1 MTATILPILL
11 GEVAA
16 GSKAAVPTAPRPD
29 DDTPPVSQKSKTAR
43 LRASVEA
50 VATGDLPWLWINGEP
65 RLVPGALE
73 AYLGPD
79 GTAKNAK
86 AAAAETRV
94 WLVSLAMLPGWGMKL
109 DRHVLNA
116 LTGTGPAD
124 AAAPPPRMLPSG
136 ASSGRAPR
144 PEVEQHRAMALAFAL
159 AASCGRVAGRSS
171 ASRALLAAPIGDW
184 RQHFEAHADVAAI
197 IGDAPT
203 TVQSRLARARS

>member
-1 MTATILPILL
+1 MTSTILPVLL

-16 GSKAAVPTAPRPD
+16 GSKAAVPPAPRPG
-29 DDTPPVSQKSKTAR
+29 DDTPPVTPKSKAAR

-50 VATGDLPWLWINGEP
+50 IATGDLPWLWINGEP

-79 GTAKNAK
+79 GTGKNAK

-94 WLVSLAMLPGWGMKL
+94 WLVSLAMLPGWGLKL
-109 DRHVLNA
+109 DRHVLSA
-116 LTGTGPAD
+116 LTGAGPAE

-144 PEVEQHRAMALAFAL
+144 PEVEQHQAMALAFAL
-159 AASCGRVAGRSS
+159 AASCGRVTGRSS
-171 ASRALLAAPIGDW
+171 ASRVLLVAPIGDW
-184 RQHFEAHADVAAI
+184 RSHLEAHADVANI
-197 IGDAPT
+197 IGDAPAA
-203 TVQSRLARARS
+203 VLSRLQRAR

>member
-1 MTATILPILL
+1 MSATILPVLL

-16 GSKAAVPTAPRPD
+16 GSKAAVPPAPRPG
-29 DDTPPVSQKSKTAR
+29 DDTPPVTQKSKTAR

-79 GTAKNAK
+79 ANGKNAK

-94 WLVSLAMLPGWGMKL
+94 WLVSLAMLPGWGMRL
-109 DRHVLNA
+109 DRHVLSA
-116 LTGTGPAD
+116 LTGTGPAE

-144 PEVEQHRAMALAFAL
+144 PEVEQHKAMALAFAL
-159 AASCGRVAGRSS
+159 AGSCGRVSGRST
-171 ASRALLAAPIGDW
+171 ASRLLLTAPISDW
-184 RQHFEAHADVAAI
+184 RIHLKAHPDVAEI
-197 IGDAPT
+197 IGDAPA
-203 TVQSRLARARS
+203 TVLSRLERAR